1 MISLTVRKRGKT
13 WWYDFGNHKY
23 RGRIPEARTK
33 YEAEQAEIRIR
44 RDVFDGKYGKQF
56 GTMPFATFVG
66 DPDAANDQFGEGTFL
81 DWAKTNKRSW
91 KHDRFRVRPLL
102 RAFTGKTL
110 GEITAS
116 AIEQFKSA
124 RLRSVTKRKSK
135 RSPASVKHEIDLLS
149 RIFRLA
155 ITWDLAETNPCGRV
169 SKFKLQNQRYRYLL
183 PDEEPQLLA
192 QCTGKR
198 KHLATMIP
206 FAIGTGARKSEQLT
220 LKVRQCDFFR
230 NLIIFDKTKSSRPRF
245 VEMNSEVREFL
256 LPLCKGKRPDDHVWL
271 SPKTNKPF
279 DDIKKGFISACED
292 AGIEGLVWHDLR
304 ATYGTR
310 LGEAGFNAYDIA
322 KLMGHANISTSQR
335 YVRNLPV
342 GAGEAVM
349 LKNQRRHNTVTSE
362 NSRTL
367 MVVVN
372 S

>member
-1 MISLTVRKRGKT
+1 MTIRKRGKT

-23 RGRIPEARTK
+23 RGPIPEARTK
-33 YEAEQAEIRIR
+33 YEAEQAEVKLK
-44 RDVFDGKYGKQF
+44 RDVFDGKYGKQL
-56 GTMPFATFVG
+56 GTILLSKFVG

-81 DWAKTNKRSW
+81 DWAKHNKRSW
-91 KHDRFRVRPLL
+91 KHDQFRVRPLL
-102 RAFTGKTL
+102 EAFGTMTL
-110 GEITAS
+110 GEIAPG
-116 AIEQFKSA
+116 AIEKFKA
-124 RLRSVTKRKSK
+124 LRLERVTNRTAK
-135 RSPASVKHEIDLLS
+135 RSPASVKPEIDLMS
-149 RIFRLA
+149 RIFTLA
-155 ITWDLAETNPCGRV
+155 VTWGLADSNPCSRV
-169 SKFKLQNQRYRYLL
+169 TKIKLQNQRYRYLL
-183 PDEEPQLLA
+183 PDEEPLLLA

-198 KHLATMIP
+198 QHLATMIP

-230 NLIIFDKTKSSRPRF
+230 NLIVFDKTKSSKPRLG
-245 VEMNSEVREFL
+245 EMNSEVRDIL
-256 LPLCKGKRPDDHVWL
+256 MPLCKGKRPDDYVWL
-271 SPKTNKPF
+271 SPKTGGPF
-279 DDIKKGFISACED
+279 DDIKKAFTGACKD

-349 LKNQRRHNTVTSE
+349 LKNQRRHNTVTSDQ
-362 NSRTL
+362 SSTL

>member
-1 MISLTVRKRGKT
+1 MTVKKRGKT

-33 YEAEQAEIRIR
+33 YEAEQAEIKLK

-56 GTMPFATFVG
+56 GTMSFAKFVG
-66 DPDAANDQFGEGTFL
+66 DPHAANDQFGEDTFL
-81 DWAKTNKRSW
+81 DWAKNNKRSW

-102 RAFTGKTL
+102 RAFAGKTL
-110 GEITAS
+110 GEITPG
-116 AIEQFKSA
+116 AIEKFKSA
-124 RLRSVTKRKSK
+124 RLHTVTKRKTK
-135 RSPASVKHEIDLLS
+135 RSPASVKHEIDVLS
-149 RIFRLA
+149 RIFSLA
-155 ITWDLAETNPCGRV
+155 VTWGLADSNPCSRV
-169 SKFKLQNQRYRYLL
+169 SRIKLQNQRYRYLL
-183 PDEEPQLLA
+183 PDEEPRLLA

-198 KHLATMIP
+198 QHLATMIP

-230 NLIIFDKTKSSRPRF
+230 NLITFDRTKSNRPRI
-245 VEMNSEVREFL
+245 VEMNSEVREIL
-256 LPLCKGKRPDDHVWL
+256 LPLCKGKRPDDYVWL
-271 SPKTNKPF
+271 FPKTGKPF
-279 DDIKKGFISACED
+279 ADVKRAFIRACED

-349 LKNQRRHNTVTSE
+349 LKNQRRHNTVTSDD
-362 NSRTL
+362 SGTL
-367 MVVVN
+367 RVVVN